1 MIPTVLP
8 HSTVLAQRRPDPRGP
23 SSRVR
28 LTVEALEALL
38 AVPDRFQ
45 RIDFG
50 DGKGHLFKKSV
61 HSDKTRFPNGE
72 FFAAKINEQGNFDQE
87 NHYSLFQND
96 SFKSKIGKFNSK
108 NSENLKFCAK
118 IINL

>member
-50 DGKGHLFKKSV
+50 DGKGHLFKKST
-61 HSDKTRFPNGE
+61 HSDKNRFPNGE
-72 FFAAKINEQGNFDQE
+72 FFAAKINDQGNILPQTRTWTQTGVSAE
-87 NHYSLFQND
+87 HCGL
-96 SFKSKIGKFNSK
+96 KSMNTV
-108 NSENLKFCAK
+108 A
-118 IINL
+118 

>member
-50 DGKGHLFKKSV
+50 DGIGHLFKKSV

-72 FFAAKINEQGNFDQE
+72 FFAVKINEQGIF
-87 NHYSLFQND
+87 LF
-96 SFKSKIGKFNSK
+96 FYKSIFSQ
-108 NSENLKFCAK
+108 
-118 IINL
+118 IITD

>member
-72 FFAAKINEQGNFDQE
+72 FFAAKINEQGIFIDFDPD
-87 NHYSLFQND
+87 NDHSLIMKLAVTTYD
-96 SFKSKIGKFNSK
+96 
-108 NSENLKFCAK
+108 
-118 IINL
+118 